1 MDLDLVV
8 STDSCFQNLV
18 ASQAIYMKSHS
29 TMCVHKMNQLIF
41 LRATLQ
47 NTNEAIVI
55 PVTLRYKQHGETL
68 EDLWCLLASQEN
80 TCILP

>member
-1 MDLDLVV
+1 MDLNFGV

-18 ASQAIYMKSHS
+18 ASQAIYMKYHS
-29 TMCVHKMNQLIF
+29 TICLRRMNQLIF

-47 NTNEAIVI
+47 NTKEAIMI

-68 EDLWCLLASQEN
+68 EALWRLLASQEN